1 MLINGREEAFLEVP
15 EDTWPQLDFGIN
27 KILQWFDSM
36 QVWLGGCS
44 DLFSSIFFFNHKHS
58 RHIKI
63 SKASLSI

>member
-15 EDTWPQLDFGIN
+15 EDTWPQLDFRTN

-44 DLFSSIFFFNHKHS
+44 DLFSSIFFFQS
-58 RHIKI
+58 
-63 SKASLSI
+63 